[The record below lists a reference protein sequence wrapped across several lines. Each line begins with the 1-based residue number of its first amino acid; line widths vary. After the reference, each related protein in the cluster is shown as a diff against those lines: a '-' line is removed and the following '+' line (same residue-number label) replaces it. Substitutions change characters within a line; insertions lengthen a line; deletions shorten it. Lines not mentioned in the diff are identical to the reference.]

1 MNEIMRN
8 KSKAIGKASAKHD
21 NEKPEPKRKETCL
34 FPDPQSLAS
43 KNETVLDQP
52 SLSSQP
58 VSPLPPPTPPPPP
71 PPPPPPALSQPK
83 TPLPTALLTVISSK
97 DSPSSQKYAKPDW
110 KQSNFNKENVNSNS
124 GLDLNSIIAARKKLR
139 TAKPNMKDS
148 EVLTETTAAI
158 LQNAL
163 NKMKKY
169 TLDSS
174 DEERYNN
181 SDNENEFSD

>member
-8 KSKAIGKASAKHD
+8 KSKATRKASVKD
-21 NEKPEPKRKETCL
+21 IEKQKPKMKDTCL
-34 FPDPQSLAS
+34 FPDPQRLVS
-43 KNETVLDQP
+43 KNEIKQDQP
-52 SLSSQP
+52 SLPSQP
-58 VSPLPPPTPPPPP
+58 VSLLPPPPPPPAPPPPP
-71 PPPPPPALSQPK
+71 PPPLSQPK
-83 TPLPTALLTVISSK
+83 EPLPASLLTDISSK
-97 DSPSSQKYAKPDW
+97 DSRSSQKYSKPDR
-110 KQSNFNKENVNSNS
+110 KQRNFNEENVNSNS

-139 TAKPNMKDS
+139 TAKPSMKDS
-148 EVLTETTAAI
+148 DQLTETTAAI

-174 DEERYNN
+174 DEERYND